1 MKNQVIKVL
10 NVEHGEKVKEY
21 FKYLGY
27 DIGHLNDPNVKLNVN
42 SHYGVINEFFNAYT
56 FVEILQNNAEIIKLP
71 INSKNPKLNKKK
83 VGRPKLTQ
91 EQKIRIAKS
100 KERVK
105 KRLQQKE
112 IFEGA
117 AKTKRKTISEFLR
130 DELLNKNRPSNFDE
144 PISTET
150 PKVVKELTLDLSI
163 YSNGKLSLYF
173 ECENYSLINNLMAD
187 ASKLFSQQNSTN

>member
-117 AKTKRKTISEFLR
+117 AKTKRKTLSEFLR
-130 DELLNKNRPSNFDE
+130 DDILNKNRPSNFDE

>member
-117 AKTKRKTISEFLR
+117 AKTKRKTKHKR
-130 DELLNKNRPSNFDE
+130 H
-144 PISTET
+144 
-150 PKVVKELTLDLSI
+150 SI
-163 YSNGKLSLYF
+163 
-173 ECENYSLINNLMAD
+173 
-187 ASKLFSQQNSTN
+187 

>member
-91 EQKIRIAKS
+91 EQKVRIAKS

-117 AKTKRKTISEFLR
+117 AKTKRKTLSEFLR
-130 DELLNKNRPSNFDE
+130 DDILNKNRPSNFDE
-144 PISTET
+144 PIPTET

-187 ASKLFSQQNSTN
+187 ASKFFSQQNSTN

>member
-83 VGRPKLTQ
+83 VGRPILTQ
-91 EQKIRIAKS
+91 EQKIRITKS

-187 ASKLFSQQNSTN
+187 ASKLFSQTQHS

>member
-1 MKNQVIKVL
+1 MSC
-10 NVEHGEKVKEY
+10 
-21 FKYLGY
+21 
-27 DIGHLNDPNVKLNVN
+27 KL
-42 SHYGVINEFFNAYT
+42 SKA
-56 FVEILQNNAEIIKLP
+56 ILKIPRKIPSFQQNNAEIIKLP

-187 ASKLFSQQNSTN
+187 ASKLFSQTQHS

>member
-187 ASKLFSQQNSTN
+187 ASKLFSQTQHS

>member
-91 EQKIRIAKS
+91 EQKIRITKS

-187 ASKLFSQQNSTN
+187 ASKLFSQTQHS